1 MKKLFF
7 ALLIFLLNICY
18 SQTVEQIINKHLEV
32 TGGTHHWKELNSII
46 IRGDIIL
53 GLNESYPIE
62 IYQQRPNLN
71 KTCIEIQG
79 KKIILNAYNGQKA
92 IQYNFQTNSLEENNN
107 YVPEAF
113 ESDLIDYS
121 AKGFLP
127 IFLGEERV
135 DNKNCYKIKLTN
147 NRESEIYYFDKTS
160 YQLVREDTSTES
172 KLYSEFKLVSGLIFP
187 YRLVVKN
194 KEDDSEFILVFKS
207 LEMNKIIPEKEFK
220 F

>member
-7 ALLIFLLNICY
+7 AFLIFLLNICY
-18 SQTVEQIINKHLEV
+18 SQTVEEIIKKHLEV

-46 IRGDIIL
+46 IKGDIIL

-79 KKIILNAYNGQKA
+79 KKIILNAYNGKKA

-127 IFLGEERV
+127 IFLGEERI

-147 NRESEIYYFDKTS
+147 NRESEIYYFDKTG
-160 YQLVREDTSTES
+160 YQLVREDNSNES
-172 KLYSEFKLVSGLIFP
+172 KLYSDFKLASGLIFP

-207 LEMNKIIPEKEFK
+207 LEINKIIPEKEFK